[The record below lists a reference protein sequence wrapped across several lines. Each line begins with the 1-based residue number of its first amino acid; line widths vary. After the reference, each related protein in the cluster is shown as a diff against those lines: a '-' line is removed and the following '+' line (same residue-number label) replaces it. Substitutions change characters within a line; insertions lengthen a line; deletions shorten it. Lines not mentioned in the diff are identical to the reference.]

1 MANAFV
7 QLNFYTYKLK
17 SHTNSLLGDFYMNVC
32 IMDGCVGCGACE
44 AINSDVFFVDVVAHV
59 NEGSVEGN
67 EQDCID
73 AALVCPVNAI
83 WVEDI

>member
-1 MANAFV
+1 
-7 QLNFYTYKLK
+7 
-17 SHTNSLLGDFYMNVC
+17 MNVC
-32 IMDGCVGCGACE
+32 IMDGCGACE

-59 NEGSVEGN
+59 NDSSVDGN

-83 WVEDI
+83 WIEDI